1 MWGVHCEPSVA
12 RELRPS
18 AERSG
23 KPSAAESRAQR
34 KAESSGKPSAAEKG
48 ISGVSP
54 DTNKVIPHLKAHK
67 ARLAHLLL
75 LILGQ
80 VLDLR
85 RGYLGLEEGLGVGA
99 FEL

>member
-12 RELRPS
+12 RELRPL

-23 KPSAAESRAQR
+23 EGGFRGSP
-34 KAESSGKPSAAEKG
+34 
-48 ISGVSP
+48 P

>member
-1 MWGVHCEPSVA
+1 MWGVH
-12 RELRPS
+12 RT
-18 AERSG
+18 ERSEG
-23 KPSAAESRAQR
+23 AASISRAQR
-34 KAESSGKPSAAEKG
+34 KGG
-48 ISGVSP
+48 VSGVSP